1 MKSIF
6 TYSCLIVLNL
16 YIPVCWLSLKS
27 LQERK
32 GNHSP
37 PPTTKY
43 QFSKPVLYV
52 RFHEDHTNF
61 GIWVWNN
68 CLIIIINKNRECY
81 LQCLNNYILYRQA
94 TRLLLFCYGR
104 ITVNME
110 EIQRVCSLTSGL
122 RFSSLLFE
130 VLYVNQTA
138 FIYLFSISRKTKFLC
153 LKQRSQAT
161 KQHSDLSLF

>member
-16 YIPVCWLSLKS
+16 YIPVCWATEIFAREKRQSF
-27 LQERK
+27 
-32 GNHSP
+32 P
-37 PPTTKY
+37 PPTPTKH

-130 VLYVNQTA
+130 VLYVKSDSL
-138 FIYLFSISRKTKFLC
+138 YLFI
-153 LKQRSQAT
+153 
-161 KQHSDLSLF
+161 